1 MKVPLLASAVKIL
14 TRVDVRGLCQV
25 DTRQRIYFA
34 NHTSHL
40 DTLVLWA
47 ALPSKLRDLTRPA
60 AAKDYWAANKLR
72 LYLATSVFNAVLI
85 ERMNVKKSN
94 NPLQAVLQALGD
106 RHSLILFPE
115 GKRNPG
121 PDLGEFKSGL
131 YHIARSRPDLEL
143 VPVYIK
149 NVNRILPKGRFFPVP
164 SSTCVTF
171 GAPLK
176 LTGNETK
183 AAFLKR
189 AREAISGLQSYD
201 STSD

>member
-1 MKVPLLASAVKIL
+1 MKAPLLAGAVKIL
-14 TRVDVRGLCQV
+14 TRVDVRWLCQL

-47 ALPSKLRDLTRPA
+47 ALPPKLRDLTRPA

-72 LYLATSVFNAVLI
+72 LYLATSVFHAVLI
-85 ERMNVKKSN
+85 ERINVNKSN

-106 RHSLILFPE
+106 RYSLILFPE

-121 PDLGEFKSGL
+121 PELGEFKSGL
-131 YHIARSRPDLEL
+131 YHIARLRPDLEL

-149 NVNRILPKGRFFPVP
+149 NLNRILPKGRHLPVP
-164 SSTCVTF
+164 ASTGVIF
-171 GAPLK
+171 GPPLK
-176 LTGNETK
+176 ISGHETK
-183 AAFLKR
+183 VAFLQR
-189 AREAISGLQSYD
+189 ARAAVCSLQPL
-201 STSD
+201 

>member
-1 MKVPLLASAVKIL
+1 MKAPLLAGAVKTL
-14 TRVDVRGLCQV
+14 TRVDVRWLCQI
-25 DTRQRIYFA
+25 DTRQRVYFA

-60 AAKDYWAANKLR
+60 AARDYWAANKLR
-72 LYLATSVFNAVLI
+72 FYLATSVFHAVLI
-85 ERMNVKKSN
+85 ERTNVKKSN
-94 NPLQAVLQALGD
+94 NPLAAVLQALGD
-106 RHSLILFPE
+106 HYSLILFPE

-149 NVNRILPKGRFFPVP
+149 NLNRILPKGRHFPVP
-164 SSTCVTF
+164 ASTRVIF
-171 GAPLK
+171 GPPLK
-176 LTGNETK
+176 ITEHETK

-189 AREAISGLQSYD
+189 ARAAVYSLQRS
-201 STSD
+201 